1 VHWDQIIKTIVE
13 NKEVVA
19 AFLVSLIAIIKLTA
33 WGKAQSSALD
43 TITGII
49 ERIGAGEIKSR
60 VAKAEADLS
69 TAARDAVQNSVAKAD
84 PKKTPKSAVIRFL
97 KEVFRVL

>member
-1 VHWDQIIKTIVE
+1 MHWDQIIKMVVE
-13 NKEVVA
+13 NKEVFVA
-19 AFLVSLIAIIKLTA
+19 FFVSLIAIVKLTA
-33 WGKAQSSALD
+33 WGKAQAAALD
-43 TITGII
+43 VITGII

-60 VAKAEADLS
+60 VAQAETNLS
-69 TAARDAVQNSVAKAD
+69 SAARDAVQNSVAKAD

>member
-1 VHWDQIIKTIVE
+1 MVVE
-13 NKEVVA
+13 NKEVFVA
-19 AFLVSLIAIIKLTA
+19 FFVSLIAIVKLTA
-33 WGKAQSSALD
+33 WGKAQAAALD
-43 TITGII
+43 VITGII

-60 VAKAEADLS
+60 VAQAETNLS
-69 TAARDAVQNSVAKAD
+69 SAARDAVQNSVAKAD

>member
-1 VHWDQIIKTIVE
+1 VHWDQIIKMVVE
-13 NKEVVA
+13 NKEVFVA
-19 AFLVSLIAIIKLTA
+19 FFVSLIAIVKLTA
-33 WGKAQSSALD
+33 WGKAQAAALD
-43 TITGII
+43 VITGII

-60 VAKAEADLS
+60 VAQAETNLS
-69 TAARDAVQNSVAKAD
+69 SAARDAVQNSVAKAD

>member
-13 NKEVVA
+13 NKEVFA
-19 AFLVSLIAIIKLTA
+19 AFLVSLIAVIKLTT

-49 ERIGAGEIKSR
+49 ERIGAGEVKSM
-60 VAKAEADLS
+60 VAQAEANLS
-69 TAARDAVQNSVAKAD
+69 AAARDAVQHSVAKAD
-84 PKKTPKSAVIRFL
+84 PKKTPASAVVRFL
-97 KEVFRVL
+97 KEVFRGL